1 VRILVVDH
9 EDSFTWNLVHAFGEL
24 GGGVPEVV
32 QSRELDVAALCA
44 DLPQLVVL
52 SPGPGH
58 PARPADAGRTLA
70 LLGALP
76 PTLPIFGVC
85 FGLQL
90 LAVHAGARV
99 VAAPE
104 PVHGKSVAVRHGG
117 HPLFAGVASGAPMMR
132 YHSLV
137 VDAATLRAPWRPI
150 AWSPRDEVMAIE
162 ASGRPAWAVQFHPES
177 IGSPDGGRLLANVL
191 ELARAALRHDSSRG
205 DSSGHP

>member
-24 GGGVPEVV
+24 DHCVPAVV
-32 QSRELDVAALCA
+32 QSRDLDIARIVAAPPEL
-44 DLPQLVVL
+44 LVL

-58 PARPADAGRTLA
+58 PATKGDAGRTLE
-70 LLGALP
+70 LLRALP
-76 PTLPIFGVC
+76 LTVPCFGVC

-90 LAVHAGARV
+90 MATLAGARV

-104 PVHGKSVAVRHGG
+104 PVHGKSVAVRHDG
-117 HPLFAGVASGAPMMR
+117 HPLFEGIASGAAMMR

-137 VDAATLRAPWRPI
+137 ADGATLRPPWRAL

-162 ASGRPAWAVQFHPES
+162 ATDRPAWAVQFHPES
-177 IGSPDGGRLLANVL
+177 IGSPDGARLLANVL
-191 ELARAALRHDSSRG
+191 ALARARG
-205 DSSGHP
+205 R